1 MWMVVSAVEGIDL
14 FKIAGESISGMSSLR
29 NESELSPYLFLI
41 RFITSRS
48 KDYFPA
54 IACSFALPPA
64 FSGTLVHEEQNNQR
78 ACEIGLLDC
87 SLIAII
93 GSLRYTSSWHPFFS
107 SM

>member
-54 IACSFALPPA
+54 IACSFALPQPFQA
-64 FSGTLVHEEQNNQR
+64 PLYMKSRTIKEL
-78 ACEIGLLDC
+78 AKLDC
-87 SLIAII
+87 WIAR
-93 GSLRYTSSWHPFFS
+93 SLRL
-107 SM
+107 